1 MANETCRIHA
11 TRLASSV
18 AYLGPPAQTQVLLFE
33 LVTIVKQ
40 VVCVYHPKFN
50 SLHPTLGW

>member
-1 MANETCRIHA
+1 MAKESGRIQA
-11 TRLASSV
+11 TRLANSV

>member
-1 MANETCRIHA
+1 MAKETGRIHA
-11 TRLASSV
+11 TRLANSV

>member
-1 MANETCRIHA
+1 MAKEPGRIH
-11 TRLASSV
+11 TTWLANSV

-33 LVTIVKQ
+33 LVAIVKQ